1 MKSSIG
7 SDQLKRNSN
16 GRSCFGGTAYQKVL
30 RDEVTKKLLLFREI
44 ASAPS
49 SRGGRKC
56 QSRREASRMTINF
69 VSQCIRY
76 SLIVQR
82 PVWFAKTL
90 ADFEINDLA
99 ALPP

>member
-44 ASAPS
+44 VSAPS

-56 QSRREASRMTINF
+56 QSRREGNF

-82 PVWFAKTL
+82 QVWFAKTL

-99 ALPP
+99 ALPPVLL